1 MKEWIEAHGGDA
13 LQRAFGE
20 GYDIKKGVA
29 EQLVCTIGDALSLE
43 LFRSWQLVE
52 ERTSPR
58 AETFAKRDEVC
69 EVVAALVVPPGWTV
83 EVSRISRITF
93 GEDKTTGVMIAMRD
107 GEYEMILHV
116 GVDFE
121 SN

>member
-1 MKEWIEAHGGDA
+1 MKEWIEAHGDDA

-29 EQLVCTIGDALSLE
+29 EQLVETISTGLDLE
-43 LFRSWQLVE
+43 LFRSWELVE
-52 ERTSPR
+52 ERTSPH
-58 AETFAKRDEVC
+58 AETFEKRDRVS
-69 EVVAALVVPPGWTV
+69 EVVNALAVPPGWTV

-107 GEYEMILHV
+107 VDRDMVLHV

-121 SN
+121 S